1 MRSRGRGSTSL
12 LSSFFLYPVGAAWPG
27 GRWFFRRPF
36 LHLHD
41 LDATKCRVHLSRPM
55 WENRAVHQEVELGLL
70 MSLVQ
75 VVARV
80 DRDVEYKAC
89 RWMQ

>member
-1 MRSRGRGSTSL
+1 
-12 LSSFFLYPVGAAWPG
+12 
-27 GRWFFRRPF
+27 
-36 LHLHD
+36 
-41 LDATKCRVHLSRPM
+41 M